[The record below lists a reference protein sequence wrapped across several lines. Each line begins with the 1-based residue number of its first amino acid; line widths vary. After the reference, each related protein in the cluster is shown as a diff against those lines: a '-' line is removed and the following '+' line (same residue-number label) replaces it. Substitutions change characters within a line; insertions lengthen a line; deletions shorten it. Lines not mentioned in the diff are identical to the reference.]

1 MQRYRDTHD
10 VLHALLGVPVSVTG
24 EVALKWFEMAQTRLP
39 MTALAAFFG
48 GLRAEGS
55 TRAYVDWCA
64 RAGRRSRLFL
74 AVDLDREWE
83 SDLLDLR
90 QRLGLP
96 VQPDCL
102 PSLDATWD
110 ASRVPLL
117 RQHYQEASA
126 ALGPSSDPRRRAPF
140 DLYLARLDELWGAG
154 QARPEA
160 AAAGEGPAAGA
171 ARN

>member
-74 AVDLDREWE
+74 TVDFDREWT
-83 SDLLDLR
+83 SDLPELR
-90 QRLGLP
+90 ERLGLP
-96 VQPDCL
+96 AQPDNL
-102 PSLDATWD
+102 PSLDAAWD

-126 ALGPSSDPRRRAPF
+126 ALGQGSDPRRRAPF
-140 DLYLARLDELWGAG
+140 GHYLARLDELWGAAP
-154 QARPEA
+154 ARTEA
-160 AAAGEGPAAGA
+160 AAAGGPAA
-171 ARN
+171 